1 MAGVGLVK
9 VSERSSIIAASL
21 RAGVRQ
27 SSVRQQPRPAPRSH
41 GSSPLPHTDTLEIRG
56 HIIDSM
62 LFTRI
67 LDQVLEAHG
76 SYEIERFDV
85 GRTPVD
91 PSYARLRICTDDPER
106 LEELVQSLMGLGMQR
121 LETGDVTL
129 VPAEMDGVLPDGFYS
144 STNLETEVRVAGAWV
159 RVDNPEMDCAIVVR
173 DRRARTVPMSD
184 VLKGEQVVV
193 GSQGI
198 RVQPLDR
205 GRSGEVF
212 EFMSSQV
219 SSEKPQG
226 LIVRRVAGAM
236 RATKARGEKILW
248 VGGPAVVHTG
258 AGPSVVRLIEAGY
271 MDLLF
276 AGNALATHDIEGAL
290 YGTSL
295 GVNLDEGI
303 GVEHGHEH
311 HIRALNTIRRCG
323 SIAKAVEQG
332 VLSSGIMHACVVHG
346 VDFVLGGSVR
356 DDGPLPDTV
365 TDVVEAQRQMR
376 SLLGGVGYALMVAS
390 MLHSIATGNLL
401 PASVPLV
408 CVDINPATV
417 TKLADRGS
425 AQATGVVTDVGLFLG
440 ALADELA
447 PR

>member
-1 MAGVGLVK
+1 M
-9 VSERSSIIAASL
+9 
-21 RAGVRQ
+21 
-27 SSVRQQPRPAPRSH
+27 PAH
-41 GSSPLPHTDTLEIRG
+41 AETLEIHG

-67 LDQVLEAHG
+67 LDQVLEARA
-76 SYEIERFDV
+76 SYRIERFDV
-85 GRTPVD
+85 GHTPVD
-91 PSYARLRICTDDPER
+91 PSYARLLVTADDPAR

-121 LETGDVTL
+121 IQTGDADL

-144 STNLETEVRVAGAWV
+144 STNLETEVRVDGTWLPV
-159 RVDNPEMDCAIVVR
+159 ENPEMDCAIVVR
-173 DRRARTVPMSD
+173 DGHARTVPMSD
-184 VLKGEQVVV
+184 VLKDDPVVV
-193 GSQGI
+193 GSQGL
-198 RVQPLDR
+198 RVRPRDR
-205 GRSGEVF
+205 GRAGEVF

-226 LIVRRVAGAM
+226 LIVRKVATMM
-236 RATKARGEKILW
+236 RGTRERGEKNLW
-248 VGGPAVVHTG
+248 VAGPAVVHTG

-271 MDLLF
+271 MDVLF

-295 GVNLDEGI
+295 GVNLLEGI

-332 VLSSGIMHACVVHG
+332 VLTSGIMHACVLHG
-346 VDFVLGGSVR
+346 IDVVLGGSVR

-376 SLLGGVGYALMVAS
+376 SLLPGVGYALMVAT
-390 MLHSIATGNLL
+390 MLHSIAVGNLL

-425 AQATGVVTDVGLFLG
+425 TQATGVVTDVGLFLG

-447 PR
+447 PAR

>member
-1 MAGVGLVK
+1 MAAN
-9 VSERSSIIAASL
+9 SE
-21 RAGVRQ
+21 
-27 SSVRQQPRPAPRSH
+27 
-41 GSSPLPHTDTLEIRG
+41 TLEITG
-56 HIIDSM
+56 HVIDSM

-67 LDQVLEAHG
+67 LDQVREALAD
-76 SYEIERFDV
+76 YVIEQFDV

-91 PSYARLRICTDDPER
+91 PSYARLKIIAEDPDR
-106 LEELVQSLMGLGMQR
+106 LEGLVQSLMGLGMTR
-121 LETGDVTL
+121 VDTGEARL
-129 VPAEMDGVLPDGFYS
+129 VPADMDGVLPDGFYS
-144 STNLETEVRVAGAWV
+144 STNLETEVL
-159 RVDNPEMDCAIVVR
+159 VDGRWITVEHPEMDCAIVVR
-173 DRRARTVPMSD
+173 GGRARTVPMSD
-184 VLKGEQVVV
+184 VVKGELVVV
-193 GSQGI
+193 GSLGI
-198 RVQPLDR
+198 RVQPRDR
-205 GRSGEVF
+205 GRAGEVF

-226 LIVRRVAGAM
+226 LIVRRVAAAM
-236 RATKARGEKILW
+236 RTTRSRGEKILW
-248 VGGPAVVHTG
+248 VAGPAVVHTG
-258 AGPSVVRLIEAGY
+258 AGPSVVRLIDAGY
-271 MDLLF
+271 MDVLF

-295 GVNLDEGI
+295 GVNLAEGI

-323 SIAKAVEQG
+323 SISKAVEQG
-332 VLSSGIMHACVVHG
+332 VLTSGIMHACVVHG
-346 VDFVLGGSVR
+346 IDYVLGGSVR

-365 TDVVEAQRQMR
+365 TDVIDAQRQMR
-376 SLLGGVGYALMVAS
+376 SLLPGVGCAIMVAT

-425 AQATGVVTDVGLFLG
+425 TQTTGVVTDVGLFLG

-447 PR
+447 PVKADRISD

>member
-1 MAGVGLVK
+1 
-9 VSERSSIIAASL
+9 
-21 RAGVRQ
+21 
-27 SSVRQQPRPAPRSH
+27 
-41 GSSPLPHTDTLEIRG
+41 
-56 HIIDSM
+56 
-62 LFTRI
+62 
-67 LDQVLEAHG
+67 
-76 SYEIERFDV
+76 
-85 GRTPVD
+85 
-91 PSYARLRICTDDPER
+91 
-106 LEELVQSLMGLGMQR
+106 
-121 LETGDVTL
+121 
-129 VPAEMDGVLPDGFYS
+129 
-144 STNLETEVRVAGAWV
+144 
-159 RVDNPEMDCAIVVR
+159 
-173 DRRARTVPMSD
+173 
-184 VLKGEQVVV
+184 
-193 GSQGI
+193 
-198 RVQPLDR
+198 
-205 GRSGEVF
+205 
-212 EFMSSQV
+212 
-219 SSEKPQG
+219 
-226 LIVRRVAGAM
+226 
-236 RATKARGEKILW
+236 
-248 VGGPAVVHTG
+248 
-258 AGPSVVRLIEAGY
+258 VVRLIEAGY
-271 MDLLF
+271 MDVLF

-295 GVNLDEGI
+295 GVNLAEGI

-332 VLSSGIMHACVVHG
+332 VLTSGIMHACVVNG

-390 MLHSIATGNLL
+390 MLHSIATGNIL

>member
-1 MAGVGLVK
+1 MPAN
-9 VSERSSIIAASL
+9 SE
-21 RAGVRQ
+21 
-27 SSVRQQPRPAPRSH
+27 
-41 GSSPLPHTDTLEIRG
+41 TLEITG
-56 HIIDSM
+56 HVIDSM

-67 LDQVLEAHG
+67 LDQVREALAD
-76 SYEIERFDV
+76 YVIEQFDV

-91 PSYARLRICTDDPER
+91 PSYARLKIIAEDPDR
-106 LEELVQSLMGLGMQR
+106 LEGLVQSLMGLGMTR
-121 LETGDVTL
+121 VDTGEARL
-129 VPAEMDGVLPDGFYS
+129 VPADMDGVLPDGFYS
-144 STNLETEVRVAGAWV
+144 STNLETEVL
-159 RVDNPEMDCAIVVR
+159 VDGRWITVEHPEMDCAIVVR
-173 DRRARTVPMSD
+173 GGRAHTVPMSD
-184 VLKGEQVVV
+184 VVKGELVVV
-193 GSQGI
+193 GSLGI
-198 RVQPLDR
+198 RVQPRDR
-205 GRSGEVF
+205 GRAGEVF

-226 LIVRRVAGAM
+226 LIVRRVAAAM
-236 RATKARGEKILW
+236 RTTRSRGEKILW
-248 VGGPAVVHTG
+248 VAGPAVVHTG
-258 AGPSVVRLIEAGY
+258 AGPSVVRLIDAGY
-271 MDLLF
+271 MDVLF

-295 GVNLDEGI
+295 GVNLAEGI

-323 SIAKAVEQG
+323 SISKAVEQG
-332 VLSSGIMHACVVHG
+332 VLTSGIMHACVVHG
-346 VDFVLGGSVR
+346 IDYVLGGSVR

-365 TDVVEAQRQMR
+365 TDVIDAQRQMR
-376 SLLGGVGYALMVAS
+376 SLLPGVGCAIMVAT

-425 AQATGVVTDVGLFLG
+425 TQTTGVVTDVGLFLG

-447 PR
+447 PVKADRISD

>member
-1 MAGVGLVK
+1 MIAEERIGDELWLDLRACEAHQAEGALPGLVAGR
-9 VSERSSIIAASL
+9 VVQHDQTPGREVL
-21 RAGVRQ
+21 RAAVRK
-27 SSVRQQPRPAPRSH
+27 
-41 GSSPLPHTDTLEIRG
+41 
-56 HIIDSM
+56 
-62 LFTRI
+62 
-67 LDQVLEAHG
+67 VLL
-76 SYEIERFDV
+76 
-85 GRTPVD
+85 D
-91 PSYARLRICTDDPER
+91 PSYARLAICTDDPVR

-121 LETGDVTL
+121 LETGEADL

-144 STNLETEVRVAGAWV
+144 STNLETEVRVGGTWV

-173 DRRARTVPMSD
+173 ERRARTVPMSD

-236 RATKARGEKILW
+236 RATKERGEKILW

-271 MDLLF
+271 MDVLF

-295 GVNLDEGI
+295 GVNLAEGI

-332 VLSSGIMHACVVHG
+332 VLTSGIMHACVVHG

-356 DDGPLPDTV
+356 DDGPLPDTI

-376 SLLGGVGYALMVAS
+376 SLLPGVGYALMVAS

-408 CVDINPATV
+408 CVDINPSTV

-447 PR
+447 PRRP

>member
-1 MAGVGLVK
+1 MA
-9 VSERSSIIAASL
+9 ST
-21 RAGVRQ
+21 
-27 SSVRQQPRPAPRSH
+27 
-41 GSSPLPHTDTLEIRG
+41 PLPHKDTLEIRG

-67 LDQVLEAHG
+67 LDQVLEARG

-91 PSYARLRICTDDPER
+91 PSYARLQICADDPER

-121 LETGDVTL
+121 LETGDATL
-129 VPAEMDGVLPDGFYS
+129 VAAEMDGVLPDGFYS
-144 STNLETEVRVAGAWV
+144 STNLDTEVRVGGIWT

-173 DRRARTVPMSD
+173 QRQARTVPMSD

-236 RATKARGEKILW
+236 RATKERGEKILW

-271 MDLLF
+271 M
-276 AGNALATHDIEGAL
+276 
-290 YGTSL
+290 
-295 GVNLDEGI
+295 
-303 GVEHGHEH
+303 
-311 HIRALNTIRRCG
+311 
-323 SIAKAVEQG
+323 
-332 VLSSGIMHACVVHG
+332 
-346 VDFVLGGSVR
+346 
-356 DDGPLPDTV
+356 
-365 TDVVEAQRQMR
+365 
-376 SLLGGVGYALMVAS
+376 
-390 MLHSIATGNLL
+390 
-401 PASVPLV
+401 
-408 CVDINPATV
+408 
-417 TKLADRGS
+417 
-425 AQATGVVTDVGLFLG
+425 
-440 ALADELA
+440 
-447 PR
+447 